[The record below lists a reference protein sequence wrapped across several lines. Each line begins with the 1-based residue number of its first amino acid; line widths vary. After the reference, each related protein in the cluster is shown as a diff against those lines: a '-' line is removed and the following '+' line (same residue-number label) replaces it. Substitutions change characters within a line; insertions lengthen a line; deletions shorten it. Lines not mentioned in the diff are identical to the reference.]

1 MLVTPPTTACERIAA
16 RYCQIR
22 QKFSPN
28 FFLPT
33 SNYLCLK
40 KLNCLWKKINI
51 HRLVEQMLRVSEPK
65 DLFDL
70 LQRLLSPK
78 ISERWPWSQ
87 RPLLRSMQAEQ
98 WIKTDSI
105 RDGQP
110 VSNNMAYA
118 NKRTH

>member
-1 MLVTPPTTACERIAA
+1 
-16 RYCQIR
+16 
-22 QKFSPN
+22 
-28 FFLPT
+28 
-33 SNYLCLK
+33 
-40 KLNCLWKKINI
+40 
-51 HRLVEQMLRVSEPK
+51 MLRVSEPK